1 MSRKKV
7 MSDALKYEF
16 ASELG
21 IAPTRSF
28 AGDDYAGFETASELA
43 LPIGPTGNHLQTID
57 WGSVSSRDCG
67 NLVKMAIEKASRSPK
82 MDQLL

>member
-1 MSRKKV
+1 

-21 IAPTRSF
+21 ITPARSF
-28 AGDDYAGFETASELA
+28 VGADNTGFEAAGELGINGSQMGYSQA
-43 LPIGPTGNHLQTID
+43 ID

-67 NLVKMAIEKASRSPK
+67 NLVRMAIEKASRSPK